1 MIELPL
7 TNNAPATSHGGC
19 ACGCGGH
26 GKGEQA
32 TDAAAAASVTDAARP
47 ATEVRTDLAVTGM
60 TCGHC
65 VSSVTEELSELAGVQ
80 GVDVALVKG
89 GVSTVTVTSAQPL
102 DDAAVRAAIDEA
114 GYALAE

>member
-7 TNNAPATSHGGC
+7 TNNAPASSHGGC

-26 GKGEQA
+26 GAKAQTEQA
-32 TDAAAAASVTDAARP
+32 AAEAPGA
-47 ATEVRTDLAVTGM
+47 VRTELAVTGM

-65 VSSVTEELSELAGVQ
+65 VSSVREELGELDGVQ
-80 GVDVALVKG
+80 DVDVALVAG
-89 GVSTVTVTSAQPL
+89 GVSTVTVTSVKPL
-102 DDAAVRAAIDEA
+102 DDAALRAAIDEA

>member
-7 TNNAPATSHGGC
+7 TNNTSESSHGGC

-26 GKGEQA
+26 GAKAGQTETSAVTQA
-32 TDAAAAASVTDAARP
+32 PGA
-47 ATEVRTDLAVTGM
+47 VRTELAVTGM

-65 VSSVTEELSELAGVQ
+65 VSSVSEELGELDGVQ
-80 GVDVALVKG
+80 TVDVALVAG

>member
-7 TNNAPATSHGGC
+7 TNNAPASSHGGC

-26 GKGEQA
+26 GAKTETAEQA
-32 TDAAAAASVTDAARP
+32 TDAAGA
-47 ATEVRTDLAVTGM
+47 VRTELAVTGM

-65 VSSVTEELSELAGVQ
+65 VSSVREELGELDGVQ
-80 GVDVALVKG
+80 DVDVALVAG

-102 DDAAVRAAIDEA
+102 DDAVVRAAIDEA